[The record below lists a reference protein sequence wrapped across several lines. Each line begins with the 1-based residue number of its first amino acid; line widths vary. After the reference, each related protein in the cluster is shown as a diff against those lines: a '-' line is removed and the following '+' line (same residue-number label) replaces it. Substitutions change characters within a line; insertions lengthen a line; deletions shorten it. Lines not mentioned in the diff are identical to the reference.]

1 MNWFQKNSN
10 NFIPWF
16 LPNATITGSSISGH
30 KPVFGSLWQLV
41 EHSQEVFQVVRHVP
55 ITISSLLFS
64 NRLFGM
70 AIAGSALSCTWLTSF
85 WAHFAHL
92 LNVGNLKQI
101 FFVASLICNGIIA
114 GQRILLIVKI
124 KKPT

>member
-1 MNWFQKNSN
+1 M
-10 NFIPWF
+10 
-16 LPNATITGSSISGH
+16 TCSSISGH
-30 KPVFGSLWQLV
+30 KPVFGSLWQLI

-64 NRLFGM
+64 NCLFGM
-70 AIAGSALSCTWLTSF
+70 AVAGAALSCTWLASF

-124 KKPT
+124 KKPTLMF